1 MVFNL
6 HPSLCRLR
14 VTAFQVSIH
23 VAQTRAVTLSCSA
36 VMATGIV
43 LGGEMRRT
51 APCASQESTPARVAV
66 GRVTRLQRGVT
77 TRRNAPTA
85 RMRKTV
91 LTASLE
97 TSTAE
102 PTCAS
107 LRRGGATG
115 KRTVSTAVMKETVW
129 RLCPGRWLQRLWLAA
144 WSAGCCWSLHWVV
157 PLNSIRSGQESTG
170 EVISIRFLSAF
181 KLIAK

>member
-1 MVFNL
+1 M
-6 HPSLCRLR
+6 
-14 VTAFQVSIH
+14 
-23 VAQTRAVTLSCSA
+23 AQTRAVTLSCSA

-51 APCASQESTPARVAV
+51 ARCASRESIPVRVAA
-66 GRVTRLQRGVT
+66 GHVTQLLRGVT

-85 RMRKTV
+85 RMRKTA
-91 LTASLE
+91 LSASLE

-115 KRTVSTAVMKETVW
+115 KRTVSMAVMKETVW
-129 RLCPGRWLQRLWLAA
+129 HLCPGR
-144 WSAGCCWSLHWVV
+144 
-157 PLNSIRSGQESTG
+157 
-170 EVISIRFLSAF
+170 
-181 KLIAK
+181 